1 MELSSENIGVLK
13 LSLVTD
19 IGPVKFK
26 KLTEVFGNAQNVFS
40 ATADELRFS
49 CGLSDKIVKSILSIA
64 KDDSAVEKELEKV
77 RKAGATVITFGSPN
91 YPKALLNLPDS
102 PIVLY
107 MFGELMLSD
116 ENAVAVVGTRLP
128 TAYGINVAD
137 KISRQLA
144 QSGITIISGLASG
157 IDTCAHKA
165 ALAVGGRTI
174 AVLGNGLNKD
184 YPAQNA
190 KLKQAIAKGGVV
202 ISEFPMDLS
211 PDRGNFPRRNRIIS
225 ALSKAVL
232 VVEAASKSGSL
243 ITADFAADQGKDV
256 FAVPGPI
263 FSKMSA
269 GTNELIKNGAYIVQ
283 SAQDIIDVLDPLAC
297 LKTQQAASN
306 ENVQLKL
313 SQIEQSILTEVEKNS
328 SGISVDVLSNNLNLV
343 VTQVLGA
350 LLGLELKGVVKETPG
365 KIFVRNY

>member
-107 MFGELMLSD
+107 MFGDLMLSD

-243 ITADFAADQGKDV
+243 ITAEFAADQGKDV

-328 SGISVDVLSNNLNLV
+328 SGISVDVLSLNLNLA